1 MPVTLYDGGTQ
12 NTTIN
17 LKNGNGNALGTGF
30 GFGTINGNDI
40 LVNSNNVEGNLELV
54 QVIDMSNYTFEE
66 ISNYPDEVFVA
77 LKNFLVTNKIRAVG
91 VEPIYSSASKMIAAT
106 LLLKDS
112 QFALKSITNDG
123 QGTVALTFIEHGL
136 SGTTAVVERIVDA
149 TLTYTNGVPTSL
161 DELINDTY
169 TTSLGDIITLTPAS
183 ATQGTLRQDEVNEL
197 TTDTSVK
204 LQLNNEL
211 YYLNS
216 NQHTP
221 GVLVYTNND
230 YENQKGTHKYISVTI
245 STRGWVM
252 DKEGSS
258 LPVITGTYSAE
269 DDWISFDEQ
278 PKARAVGGTPYSIAI
293 MSTLLGTTVMT
304 MPIHIADVYDSRIYG
319 ATAIGKISIG
329 GSIQV
334 VSLTPY
340 MVQDAV
346 TGWTL
351 SFSAVILTG
360 AQAGTEIRDQLMP
373 TLTTI
378 QLIQI
383 S

>member
-1 MPVTLYDGGTQ
+1 
-12 NTTIN
+12 
-17 LKNGNGNALGTGF
+17 
-30 GFGTINGNDI
+30 
-40 LVNSNNVEGNLELV
+40 
-54 QVIDMSNYTFEE
+54 MSNYTFEE
-66 ISNYPDEVFVA
+66 ISNYSDEVFAA

-106 LLLKDS
+106 LLLKDG
-112 QFALKSITNDG
+112 QFALKSIDNDG
-123 QGTVALTFIEHGL
+123 QGTVVLSFIEHGL
-136 SGTTAVVERIVDA
+136 SGTTAVVERIIDA

-183 ATQGTLRQDEVNEL
+183 ATQGTLLQDQIDEL
-197 TTDTSVK
+197 TTDMSVK

-211 YYLNS
+211 YYLNN
-216 NQHTP
+216 NQSTP
-221 GVLVYTNND
+221 GVLVYTHNGYD
-230 YENQKGTHKYISVTI
+230 GQKGVNKYISVTI

-252 DKEGSS
+252 TQEWSS
-258 LPVITGTYSAE
+258 LPVIIGTYSAE
-269 DDWISFDEQ
+269 DGWISFDKQ
-278 PKARAVGGTPYSIAI
+278 PAARAVGGTAYTIAI
-293 MSTLLGTTVMT
+293 MSTLLGTTAMT
-304 MPIHIADVYDSRIYG
+304 MPIHLADVYDSRIYG

-340 MVQDAV
+340 MIQDASI
-346 TGWTL
+346 GWTL

-383 S
+383 A

>member
-106 LLLKDS
+106 LLLKDG
-112 QFALKSITNDG
+112 QFALKSIDNDG
-123 QGTVALTFIEHGL
+123 QGTVVLSFIEHGL

-169 TTSLGDIITLTPAS
+169 TTSLGNIITLTPAS
-183 ATQGTLRQDEVNEL
+183 ATQGTLTPDEVNEL

-204 LQLNNEL
+204 LQLNNEI
-211 YYLNS
+211 YYLND
-216 NQHTP
+216 NQHWT
-221 GVLVYTNND
+221 GTLVYTHNG
-230 YENQKGTHKYISVTI
+230 YTTGTTDQRGLNKYIIITI
-245 STRGWVM
+245 NTRGWVKV
-252 DKEGSS
+252 DDDLFDIIGGS
-258 LPVITGTYSAE
+258 YSAA
-269 DDWISFDEQ
+269 DDWISFEKE
-278 PKARAVGGTPYSIAI
+278 PAVRQNGGTAYSIVLQSSQI
-293 MSTLLGTTVMT
+293 SGGTMT
-304 MPIHIADVYDSRIYG
+304 MPIHLFVNGGNIFGGTVTVKMGTNILNITPIMKKVADNWHLQFNAYIMNG
-319 ATAIGKISIG
+319 E
-329 GSIQV
+329 
-334 VSLTPY
+334 
-340 MVQDAV
+340 
-346 TGWTL
+346 
-351 SFSAVILTG
+351 
-360 AQAGTEIRDQLMP
+360 QAGTNIAGQLVP
-373 TLTTI
+373 TLT
-378 QLIQI
+378 LIGLI
-383 S
+383 RVSY